1 MCENKVKIAK
11 SKEGTEQKRII
22 HTYHEGHTLREHHSH
37 PEHTSRET
45 AAQLIFRVV
54 DFFP

>member
-45 AAQLIFRVV
+45 AAQLIFRVMQ
-54 DFFP
+54 